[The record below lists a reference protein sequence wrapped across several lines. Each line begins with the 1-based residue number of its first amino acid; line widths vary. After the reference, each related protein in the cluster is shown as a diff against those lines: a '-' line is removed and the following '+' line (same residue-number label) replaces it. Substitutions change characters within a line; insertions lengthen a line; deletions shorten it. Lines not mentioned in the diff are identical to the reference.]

1 MEGKVMRS
9 SRVNRWLLAAV
20 VVLAA
25 VSAAV
30 SACGSGSGGQGLF
43 DKAITAFASN
53 DVAMA
58 KEAYAGDAV
67 IQWPEGS
74 DPAVSSGIDAIS
86 KMAADYPVDP
96 VRVGDAT
103 FSYVPSAK
111 DIGLMTGA
119 YQGARYVAAPVTVGR
134 DLYMVVME
142 IRDGKVANQWVSY
155 MFRQTP

>member
-1 MEGKVMRS
+1 MEAEVIRS
-9 SRVNRWLLAAV
+9 GRVNRWLLVAV

-25 VSAAV
+25 ASAAV
-30 SACGSGSGGQGLF
+30 SACGGASGDRALF
-43 DKAITAFASN
+43 DKALAAFASN

-58 KEAYAGDAV
+58 KEAYAADAV

-74 DPAVSSGIDAIS
+74 DPAVSTGIDAIS

-111 DIGLMTGA
+111 DIGLMSAT
-119 YQGARYVAAPVTVGR
+119 YQAPR
-134 DLYMVVME
+134 
-142 IRDGKVANQWVSY
+142 
-155 MFRQTP
+155 

>member
-1 MEGKVMRS
+1 MRS
-9 SRVNRWLLAAV
+9 RRVNRWLLVAV
-20 VVLAA
+20 VVVAA
-25 VSAAV
+25 ASAVV
-30 SACGSGSGGQGLF
+30 SACGGGSSDQALF
-43 DKAITAFASN
+43 DESLAAFASN

-58 KEAYAGDAV
+58 KEAYAADAV

-74 DPAVSSGIDAIS
+74 EPVASAGIDAIS

-134 DLYMVVME
+134 DLYMVVEE
-142 IRDGKVANQWVSY
+142 IRNGKVANQWVSY
-155 MFRQTP
+155 MYRQTP